1 MLNRDQPLLRLAPR
15 WQEHP
20 AVVLE
25 QPVRMTVLVV
35 DRDEVAE
42 VAYRLR
48 AEDDAALSTDR
59 HDVRWE
65 IVTLDRPIDAV
76 DGECAQSVD
85 TAVGLRRHGP
95 PQHRA
100 ARRHRHRVSAGHAPA
115 PAVPHGTPRPH
126 L

>member
-15 WQEHP
+15 WQEHA
-20 AVVLE
+20 AVVLQ

-85 TAVGLRRHGP
+85 TAVGLRRNDLL
-95 PQHRA
+95 QHRA
-100 ARRHRHRVSAGHAPA
+100 GRGHRERIAAECADDLVVA
-115 PAVPHGTPRPH
+115 
-126 L
+126 